1 MIRLNA
7 SLYYIAKLSKTM
19 KWLKIK
25 MPLSCQNCPVIDG
38 RLTVECPMII
48 RIIRVKFSYDDQ
60 PLNPRNSSLNLWQ
73 VCVKGYQLVLS
84 HVYIATYL
92 HKFMLICQSELGPC
106 VCPRLEIVQTVFK
119 KIKINIHVPHI

>member
-38 RLTVECPMII
+38 RLTVECP
-48 RIIRVKFSYDDQ
+48 
-60 PLNPRNSSLNLWQ
+60 L
-73 VCVKGYQLVLS
+73 
-84 HVYIATYL
+84 
-92 HKFMLICQSELGPC
+92 
-106 VCPRLEIVQTVFK
+106 CPVQTQGRLGLK
-119 KIKINIHVPHI
+119 KKLSVSCT

>member
-38 RLTVECPMII
+38 RLTVECPSNE
-48 RIIRVKFSYDDQ
+48 VKS
-60 PLNPRNSSLNLWQ
+60 
-73 VCVKGYQLVLS
+73 
-84 HVYIATYL
+84 
-92 HKFMLICQSELGPC
+92 
-106 VCPRLEIVQTVFK
+106 
-119 KIKINIHVPHI
+119 